1 MKVAMLT
8 TADNPYDPFDE
19 FDQWFMWDLRA
30 GYNSPGLLARVAKNS
45 EDLSE
50 ADQAKEI
57 ENAID
62 EIVDINASGMHRKV
76 VREIELT

>member
-8 TADNPYDPFDE
+8 TIDNPYNPFDSFKE
-19 FDQWFMWDLRA
+19 WMMWDLRA
-30 GYNSPGLLARVAKNS
+30 GYNSPGLLARIAKNS
-45 EDLSE
+45 SDLSE
-50 ADQAKEI
+50 ADQEVEN

-62 EIVDINASGMHRKV
+62 EILAINATGMHRKV